1 MPDSESPSPSAESP
15 SQAADSAMIAAGTVV
30 GAFTL
35 LQPLGE
41 GGMGEVW
48 EAEQRHPIRRH
59 VAIKFLKLGL
69 DTKAF
74 LARFE
79 IERQALAVMDHPGI
93 ARVLDAGAT
102 ASGRPFYV
110 MELVRGMP
118 LTEFC
123 DTYRL
128 TTEHRLEL
136 FADVCH
142 AVQHAHQKGVIHR
155 DLKPSNV
162 LVTMVDDRP
171 VPKVIDFGIA
181 KAVGG
186 QLTDITFFTEIG
198 RPVGTPAYM
207 SPEQWEQGQ
216 FDIDTRSD
224 VYSLGVILYELLAG
238 RLPNDTGRLLL
249 VGAAVAQLMREM
261 TPPAPSTRVKSL
273 GNETNAVAH
282 ARRTDPRGLSRELKG
297 DLDWITLKAMD
308 PDRSRRY
315 DTAHAIAQDIV
326 RHLHAEPVTARP
338 PSITYRAGRFVRRNR
353 AGVVLATLV
362 LLGGVGF
369 TGQTVVQARRL
380 KVERDRAALAARLAG
395 ANAEMQKALLSL
407 VESDSGRMTADE
419 RLDKVQSM
427 MEKQF
432 ADDPIVQSSLLMTLA
447 DRYGELNQLG
457 KQVSLTRRAATQ
469 AHQAGDSVVEAK
481 YRCLAAW
488 VHFRL
493 DQPDTAS
500 AQLATALTLLKT
512 PRRDERVQAEIAC
525 NTARSSQ
532 FVLRQEFDS
541 ATARTRASV
550 QLLESI
556 GDTNSSD
563 YDVALNNL
571 ALSLNQSGR
580 QRDAADVLGRLAA
593 LLVRKGGENSNGL
606 LVIVSNRAGVF
617 LQLGEFAGAREQLE
631 REAARLRMPGS
642 ATPLP
647 PMIAYRLIMAY
658 QQLGLVDSVTH
669 LASAL
674 LRDNRLGLPPSVLV
688 DVRVALADAELQGGH
703 AAEARREAAS
713 VARMVAQ
720 AGAGPPRA
728 RARPALLD
736 AALLQAG
743 GQNAQALDSL
753 QRFLSSAGYKSGVRS
768 EAWLAPLLLRASAC
782 ALATGDNARAAAFAR
797 DAGAAASVDV
807 LAAMQSAI
815 VGEALSAEARALKG
829 QGNVQGARDLASKAL
844 VRMRYG
850 YGDGHP
856 AVASLSR
863 WVAELRP

>member
-1 MPDSESPSPSAESP
+1 MPDSESPTPSG
-15 SQAADSAMIAAGTVV
+15 DGTMIDAGSVV

-48 EAEQRHPIRRH
+48 EAEQRQPIRRH

-102 ASGRPFYV
+102 ATGRPYYV

-123 DTYRL
+123 DAYRL
-128 TTEHRLEL
+128 TTERRLAL
-136 FADVCH
+136 FADVCR

-162 LVTMVDDRP
+162 LVTMVDDHP

-224 VYSLGVILYELLAG
+224 VYSLGVILYELLVG

-273 GNETNAVAH
+273 GNETNAVARAH
-282 ARRTDPRGLSRELKG
+282 GTDARGLARELKG

-308 PDRSRRY
+308 PERSRRY
-315 DTAHAIAQDIV
+315 DTAHAIAQDIE
-326 RHLHAEPVTARP
+326 RHLQSEPVTARP
-338 PSITYRAGRFVRRNR
+338 PSLTYRAGRFVRRNR
-353 AGVVLATLV
+353 TGVALASIV
-362 LLGGVGF
+362 LLAGVGF

-380 KVERDRAALAARLAG
+380 KVERDRAELAARVAG
-395 ANAEMQKALLSL
+395 ANGEMQNMLLTL
-407 VESDSGRMTADE
+407 VESDSGRMTADQ
-419 RLDKVQSM
+419 RLEKVQVM
-427 MEKQF
+427 IEKQF
-432 ADDPIVQSSLLMTLA
+432 AADPIVESSLLMSLA
-447 DRYGELNQLG
+447 DRYGDLNQLG
-457 KQVSLTRRAATQ
+457 KQVALTQRAADKS
-469 AHQAGDSVVEAK
+469 HEAGDSIVEAR

-488 VHFRL
+488 IHFRL

-500 AQLATALTLLKT
+500 AQLTTALALLKS
-512 PRRDERVQAEIAC
+512 PREDERVQAEVAC
-525 NTARSSQ
+525 NTARATQ
-532 FVLRQEFDS
+532 YARRQQFDS
-541 ATARTRASV
+541 AMARTRASV
-550 QLLESI
+550 QLLEAS
-556 GDTNSSD
+556 GDTLSSD
-563 YDVALNNL
+563 YDVVLNNF
-571 ALSLNQSGR
+571 AASLNQAGR
-580 QRDAADVLGRLAA
+580 LRESSDVLGRLTTM
-593 LLVRKGGENSNGL
+593 LVRKGGENSNGL
-606 LVIVSNRAGVF
+606 LVIVSNRAGVA
-617 LQLGEFAGAREQLE
+617 LQLGEFATARSMLE
-631 REAARLRMPGS
+631 RETARLRAPGS

-647 PMIAYRLIMAY
+647 PMIAYRLIMTY
-658 QQLGLVDSVTH
+658 QQLQLTDSVSR
-669 LASAL
+669 LANVL
-674 LRDNRLGLPPSVLV
+674 VRDSTLGLPPSVIL
-688 DVRVALADAELQGGH
+688 DARIALADAELQSGH
-703 AAEARREAAS
+703 AAEAQREAAQVAKM
-713 VARMVAQ
+713 VARA
-720 AGAGPPRA
+720 AGGPARG

-736 AALLQAG
+736 AAMLQAG
-743 GQNAQALDSL
+743 GQAAQALDSL
-753 QRFLSSAGYKSGVRS
+753 QRFLTSAGYKPSTRAEG
-768 EAWLAPLLLRASAC
+768 WLAPVLLRASAY
-782 ALATGDNARAAAFAR
+782 ALATGDHARATAFAR
-797 DAGAAASVDV
+797 DARAAASVDE
-807 LAAMQSAI
+807 LAGTQSAF
-815 VGEALSAEARALKG
+815 VGEALAAEARAVSAKG
-829 QGNVQGARDLASKAL
+829 DATGARDLATKAL
-844 VRMRYG
+844 VPMRYG

-856 AVASLSR
+856 AVASLTR
-863 WVAELRP
+863 WIAGLKP